1 MSIRHVVAAVLL
13 TGGVGI
19 ALICCIGVLVLD
31 DAFDRLHFITSA
43 NTLSSAFI
51 ALAVAVGTPFSN
63 ATLKTILLLVLMII
77 SGPILSHA
85 TARAVRIR
93 RHGEWRI
100 FPEEVAV
107 DESDL
112 GLSKTTADA
121 RTDESNQKPDSE
133 EQAGPERVR
142 PDHEAVARRLLS
154 KIGPGRQQPDETQR
168 RRKSWR
174 NQGR

>member
-1 MSIRHVVAAVLL
+1 MSVRQLAAAVLL

-19 ALICCIGVLVLD
+19 TLLCCIGVLALN

-43 NTLSSAFI
+43 NTLSSALI
-51 ALAVAVGTPFSN
+51 ALAVAVGKPLSN
-63 ATLKTILLLVLMII
+63 TTLKTILLLVLMII

-100 FPEEVAV
+100 FPEEVY
-107 DESDL
+107 EPRSHT
-112 GLSKTTADA
+112 GN
-121 RTDESNQKPDSE
+121 E
-133 EQAGPERVR
+133 AGPERGR

-154 KIGPGRQQPDETQR
+154 KIVPGHGRGENEE
-168 RRKSWR
+168 S
-174 NQGR
+174 QG